1 MHTTNKRNAVITEK
15 DEKRKDAF
23 PNRRREMNDAFPL
36 LIWIT
41 IGLFIITHIRV
52 FLMYMHV
59 SNIEKTVTQI
69 AEKME
74 VAK

>member
-1 MHTTNKRNAVITEK
+1 MFKKMDKIDILSTLIMTVLS
-15 DEKRKDAF
+15 
-23 PNRRREMNDAFPL
+23 L
-36 LIWIT
+36 LVAMY
-41 IGLFIITHIRV
+41 IRV
-52 FLMYMHV
+52 FIIHMRI